1 MFPVKLPAFFNWK
14 SFVDSI
20 IPFDAVNAAP
30 VSELTDEI
38 VNVVTPPAVFCEM
51 LVAPVATN
59 LKSPA
64 RTALFP
70 EASLVTVSVSTL
82 EIVMF
87 C

>member
-14 SFVDSI
+14 SVPDNM
-20 IPFDAVNAAP
+20 IPFDAVKDAP
-30 VSELTDEI
+30 VSEFTDVI
-38 VNVVTPPAVFCEM
+38 VNVVTPEFVCCEI

-64 RTALFP
+64 ATALFP

-82 EIVMF
+82 SIVIV